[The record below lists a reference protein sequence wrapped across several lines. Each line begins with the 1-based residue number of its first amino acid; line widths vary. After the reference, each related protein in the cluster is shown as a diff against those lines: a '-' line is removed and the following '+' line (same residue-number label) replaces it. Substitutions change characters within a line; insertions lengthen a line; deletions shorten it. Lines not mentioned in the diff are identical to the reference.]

1 MKLSTFRSVLGDT
14 FSQETVVYDTTNTEK
29 KQLGS
34 IVRDELNRI
43 SQQEEKFEELERGR
57 ENTPLTD
64 KVRTLVIEEKA
75 RVERDHP
82 EIKPENIVRSDN
94 EE

>member
-1 MKLSTFRSVLGDT
+1 MKLSIFRSVLGDT
-14 FSQETVVYDTTNTEK
+14 FSQETVVYDSTEK

-34 IVRDELNRI
+34 IVRDELSRI

-64 KVRTLVIEEKA
+64 KVRTLIVEEKA
-75 RVERDHP
+75 RVEREHP
-82 EIKPENIVRSDN
+82 EIKPENIVRPDN

>member
-1 MKLSTFRSVLGDT
+1 MKLSVFRSVLGDT
-14 FSQETVVYDTTNTEK
+14 FSQENVVYDSTEK
-29 KQLGS
+29 KQLGN
-34 IVRDELNRI
+34 IVRDELSRI

-64 KVRTLVIEEKA
+64 KVRTLIVEEKA
-75 RVERDHP
+75 RVEREHP
-82 EIKPENIVRSDN
+82 EIQPENIVRPDN

>member
-1 MKLSTFRSVLGDT
+1 MKLSVFRSVLGDT
-14 FSQETVVYDTTNTEK
+14 FSQETVVYDSTEK

-34 IVRDELNRI
+34 IVRDELSRI

-64 KVRTLVIEEKA
+64 KVRTLIVEEKA
-75 RVERDHP
+75 RVEREHP
-82 EIKPENIVRSDN
+82 EIKPENIVRPDN
-94 EE
+94 EQ

>member
-1 MKLSTFRSVLGDT
+1 MKLSVFRSVLGDT
-14 FSQETVVYDTTNTEK
+14 FSQENVVYDSTEK
-29 KQLGS
+29 KQLGT
-34 IVRDELNRI
+34 IVRNELNRI

-64 KVRTLVIEEKA
+64 KVRTLIVEEKA
-75 RVERDHP
+75 RVEREHP
-82 EIKPENIVRSDN
+82 EIQPENIVRPDN

>member
-1 MKLSTFRSVLGDT
+1 MKLSVFRSVLGDT
-14 FSQETVVYDTTNTEK
+14 FSQETVVYDSTEK
-29 KQLGS
+29 KQLGT
-34 IVRDELNRI
+34 IVRDELSHI

-64 KVRTLVIEEKA
+64 KVRTLIVEEKA
-75 RVERDHP
+75 RVEREHP
-82 EIKPENIVRSDN
+82 EIQPENIVRPDN

>member
-1 MKLSTFRSVLGDT
+1 MKLSVFRSVLGDT
-14 FSQETVVYDTTNTEK
+14 FSQETVVYDSTEK

-64 KVRTLVIEEKA
+64 KVRTLIVEEKA
-75 RVERDHP
+75 RVEREHP
-82 EIKPENIVRSDN
+82 EIQPENIVRPDN

>member
-1 MKLSTFRSVLGDT
+1 MKLSVFRSVLGDT
-14 FSQETVVYDTTNTEK
+14 FSQETVVYDSTEK

-34 IVRDELNRI
+34 IVRDELSRI

-64 KVRTLVIEEKA
+64 KVRTLIVEEKA
-75 RVERDHP
+75 RVEREHP
-82 EIKPENIVRSDN
+82 EIKPENIVRPDN

>member
-1 MKLSTFRSVLGDT
+1 MKLSVFRSVLGDT
-14 FSQETVVYDTTNTEK
+14 FSQETVVYDSTEK
-29 KQLGS
+29 KQLGT
-34 IVRDELNRI
+34 IVRDELSRI

-64 KVRTLVIEEKA
+64 KVRTLIVEEKA
-75 RVERDHP
+75 RVEREHP
-82 EIKPENIVRSDN
+82 EIQPENIVRPDN

>member
-1 MKLSTFRSVLGDT
+1 MKLSVFRSVLGDT
-14 FSQETVVYDTTNTEK
+14 FSQETVVYDSTEK

-64 KVRTLVIEEKA
+64 KVRTLIVEEKA
-75 RVERDHP
+75 RVEREHP
-82 EIKPENIVRSDN
+82 EIKPENIVHPDN

>member
-14 FSQETVVYDTTNTEK
+14 FSQETVVYNSTDTEK
-29 KQLGS
+29 KQLGT

-64 KVRTLVIEEKA
+64 KVRTLIVEERA
-75 RVERDHP
+75 RVEREHP
-82 EIKPENIVRSDN
+82 EIQPENIIRPDN
-94 EE
+94 EQ

>member
-14 FSQETVVYDTTNTEK
+14 FSQETVVYNSADTEK

-34 IVRDELNRI
+34 IVRDELSRI
-43 SQQEEKFEELERGR
+43 SQQEEKFEEIERGR
-57 ENTPLTD
+57 DNTPLTD
-64 KVRTLVIEEKA
+64 KVRTLIIEEKA
-75 RVERDHP
+75 RVEREHP
-82 EIKPENIVRSDN
+82 EIQPENIIRPDN

>member
-1 MKLSTFRSVLGDT
+1 MKLSVFRSVLGDT
-14 FSQETVVYDTTNTEK
+14 FSQENVVYDSTEK
-29 KQLGS
+29 KQLGN
-34 IVRDELNRI
+34 IVRDELSRI

-64 KVRTLVIEEKA
+64 KVRTLIMEEKA
-75 RVERDHP
+75 RVEREHP
-82 EIKPENIVRSDN
+82 EIQPENIIRTDN

>member
-34 IVRDELNRI
+34 IVRDELSRI

-64 KVRTLVIEEKA
+64 KVRTLIVEERA

-82 EIKPENIVRSDN
+82 EIRSENIIRPDN
-94 EE
+94 EQ

>member
-1 MKLSTFRSVLGDT
+1 MKLSVFRSVLGDT
-14 FSQETVVYDTTNTEK
+14 FSQETVVYDSTEK
-29 KQLGS
+29 KQLGI
-34 IVRDELNRI
+34 IVRDELSRI

-64 KVRTLVIEEKA
+64 KVRTLIVEEKA
-75 RVERDHP
+75 RVEREHP
-82 EIKPENIVRSDN
+82 EIKPENIVRPDN

>member
-1 MKLSTFRSVLGDT
+1 MKLSVFRSVLGDT
-14 FSQETVVYDTTNTEK
+14 FSQENVVYDSTEK
-29 KQLGS
+29 KQLGN
-34 IVRDELNRI
+34 IVRDELSRI

-64 KVRTLVIEEKA
+64 KVRTLIVEEKA
-75 RVERDHP
+75 RVEREHP
-82 EIKPENIVRSDN
+82 EIQPENVIRPDN

>member
-1 MKLSTFRSVLGDT
+1 MKLSVFRSVLGDT
-14 FSQETVVYDTTNTEK
+14 FSQETVVYDSTEK
-29 KQLGS
+29 KQLGT

-64 KVRTLVIEEKA
+64 KVRTLIIEEKA
-75 RVERDHP
+75 RVEREHP
-82 EIKPENIVRSDN
+82 EIQPENIVRPDN

>member
-1 MKLSTFRSVLGDT
+1 MKLSVFRSVLGDT
-14 FSQETVVYDTTNTEK
+14 FSQETVVYDSTEK
-29 KQLGS
+29 KQLGT

-64 KVRTLVIEEKA
+64 KVRTLIVEERA
-75 RVERDHP
+75 RVEREHP
-82 EIKPENIVRSDN
+82 EIQPENVIRPDN

>member
-1 MKLSTFRSVLGDT
+1 MKLSVFRSVLGDT
-14 FSQETVVYDTTNTEK
+14 FSQENVVYDSTEK
-29 KQLGS
+29 KQLGT
-34 IVRDELNRI
+34 IVRDELSRI

-64 KVRTLVIEEKA
+64 KVRTLIVEEKA
-75 RVERDHP
+75 RVEREHP
-82 EIKPENIVRSDN
+82 EIQPENIVHPDN

>member
-1 MKLSTFRSVLGDT
+1 MKLSVFRSVLGDT
-14 FSQETVVYDTTNTEK
+14 FSQETVVYDSTEK
-29 KQLGS
+29 KQLGN
-34 IVRDELNRI
+34 IVRDELSRI

-75 RVERDHP
+75 RVEREHP
-82 EIKPENIVRSDN
+82 EIKPENIVRPDN
-94 EE
+94 EQ

>member
-1 MKLSTFRSVLGDT
+1 MKLSVFRSVLGDT
-14 FSQETVVYDTTNTEK
+14 FSQETVVYDSMEK

-34 IVRDELNRI
+34 IVRDELSRI

-64 KVRTLVIEEKA
+64 KVRTLIVEEKA
-75 RVERDHP
+75 RVEREHP
-82 EIKPENIVRSDN
+82 EIKPENIVRPDN

>member
-1 MKLSTFRSVLGDT
+1 MKLSVFRSVLGDI
-14 FSQETVVYDTTNTEK
+14 FSHETVVYDSTEK
-29 KQLGS
+29 KQLGN
-34 IVRDELNRI
+34 IVRDELSRI

-75 RVERDHP
+75 RVEREHP
-82 EIKPENIVRSDN
+82 EIKPENIVRPDN

>member
-1 MKLSTFRSVLGDT
+1 MKLSVFRSVLGDT
-14 FSQETVVYDTTNTEK
+14 FSQETVVYDSTEK
-29 KQLGS
+29 KQLGN
-34 IVRDELNRI
+34 IVRDELSRI

-64 KVRTLVIEEKA
+64 KVRTLIIEERA
-75 RVERDHP
+75 RVEREHP
-82 EIKPENIVRSDN
+82 EIQPENIVRPDN

>member
-1 MKLSTFRSVLGDT
+1 MKLSVFRSVLGDT
-14 FSQETVVYDTTNTEK
+14 FSQENVVYDSTEK
-29 KQLGS
+29 KQLGN
-34 IVRDELNRI
+34 IVRDELSRI

-64 KVRTLVIEEKA
+64 KVRTLIIEEKA
-75 RVERDHP
+75 RVEREHP
-82 EIKPENIVRSDN
+82 EIQPENIVRPDN

>member
-1 MKLSTFRSVLGDT
+1 MKLSVFRSVLGET
-14 FSQETVVYDTTNTEK
+14 FSQETVVYDSTEK

-34 IVRDELNRI
+34 IVRDELSRI

-64 KVRTLVIEEKA
+64 KVRTLIVEEKA
-75 RVERDHP
+75 RVEREHP
-82 EIKPENIVRSDN
+82 EIQPENIVRPDN

>member
-1 MKLSTFRSVLGDT
+1 MKLSVFRSVLGDT
-14 FSQETVVYDTTNTEK
+14 FSQENVVYDSTEK
-29 KQLGS
+29 KQLGT
-34 IVRDELNRI
+34 IVRDELSRI

-64 KVRTLVIEEKA
+64 KVRTLIVEEKA
-75 RVERDHP
+75 RVEREHP
-82 EIKPENIVRSDN
+82 EIQPENIVRPDN

>member
-1 MKLSTFRSVLGDT
+1 MKLSVFRSVLGDT
-14 FSQETVVYDTTNTEK
+14 FSQENVVYDSTEK
-29 KQLGS
+29 KQLGT
-34 IVRDELNRI
+34 IVRDELSRI

-64 KVRTLVIEEKA
+64 KVRTLIVEEKA
-75 RVERDHP
+75 RVEREHP
-82 EIKPENIVRSDN
+82 EIKPENIVRPDN

>member
-1 MKLSTFRSVLGDT
+1 MKLSVFRSVLGDT
-14 FSQETVVYDTTNTEK
+14 FSQETVVYDSTEK
-29 KQLGS
+29 KQLGN

-43 SQQEEKFEELERGR
+43 SQQEEKFEELEKGR

-64 KVRTLVIEEKA
+64 KVRTLIIEEKA
-75 RVERDHP
+75 RVEREHP
-82 EIKPENIVRSDN
+82 EIQPENIVRPDD

>member
-1 MKLSTFRSVLGDT
+1 MKLSVFRSVLGDT
-14 FSQETVVYDTTNTEK
+14 FSQETVVYDSTEK

-64 KVRTLVIEEKA
+64 KVRTLIVEEKA
-75 RVERDHP
+75 RVEREHP
-82 EIKPENIVRSDN
+82 EIQPENIIRPDN

>member
-1 MKLSTFRSVLGDT
+1 MKLSVFRSVLGDT
-14 FSQETVVYDTTNTEK
+14 FSQETVVYDSTEK
-29 KQLGS
+29 KQLGN
-34 IVRDELNRI
+34 IVRDELSRI

-64 KVRTLVIEEKA
+64 KVRTLIVEEKA
-75 RVERDHP
+75 RVEREHP
-82 EIKPENIVRSDN
+82 EIQPENVVRPDN

>member
-1 MKLSTFRSVLGDT
+1 MKLSVFRSVLGDT
-14 FSQETVVYDTTNTEK
+14 FSQENVVYDSTEK
-29 KQLGS
+29 KQLGN
-34 IVRDELNRI
+34 IVRDELSRI

-64 KVRTLVIEEKA
+64 KVRTLIVEEKA
-75 RVERDHP
+75 RVEREHP
-82 EIKPENIVRSDN
+82 EIQPENIIRPDN